1 MTADS
6 LLPQAVHADPGVPH
20 QAIKAP
26 ASWMRP
32 ETHFLDAMRS
42 PWYRA
47 LVQMQDAFTSATVAF
62 WTHRG
67 VRYGHLPVTTSA
79 VSSPIG
85 LGSDSQPVAVDMFG
99 IQTFLADSMQFAL
112 EYLCRLSATGAYY
125 LMPSFRGETS
135 DATHL
140 SQFMHSE
147 AELPGGLDG
156 VITIVEEYLRCVT
169 SELVT
174 RCGSVIR
181 EVAGGLDHAE
191 RLLDDPAPFRCVTFD
206 DAADILSA
214 DCRWV
219 RNEGRWRTLT
229 RAGEQELIA
238 RCGQFLWVTH
248 WDHLAVPFYQAVD
261 EAGRALNA
269 DLLFGPGEVVGAG
282 QRHTTADEVTAALH
296 AHDVGPAPYQWYT
309 EMKKVAPMTTSG
321 FGLGVERYLMW
332 LLRHDDIRDL
342 QILPRENGRSI
353 VP

>member
-6 LLPQAVHADPGVPH
+6 LLPPSAAAEASH
-20 QAIKAP
+20 QVIKAP

-32 ETHFLDAMRS
+32 ETHFLRAMRS
-42 PWYRA
+42 PWYSS
-47 LVQMQDAFTSATVAF
+47 LVQIQDAFTSATVAF
-62 WTHRG
+62 WSHRG

-79 VSSPIG
+79 VSSPMG
-85 LGSDSQPVAVDMFG
+85 LGSDSQPVTVDMFG
-99 IQTFLADSMQFAL
+99 IETFLADSMQFGL
-112 EYLCRLSATGAYY
+112 EYLCRLSGAGAYY

-135 DATHL
+135 DPTHL

-147 AELPGGLDG
+147 AELPGGLDV
-156 VITIVEEYLRCVT
+156 VITIVEEYLRYVT
-169 SELVT
+169 SELVA
-174 RCGSVIR
+174 RCEPVIR
-181 EVAGGLDHAE
+181 AVAGGLDHVE
-191 RLLDDPAPFRCVTFD
+191 GLIDNPSPFRRVTFD
-206 DAADILSA
+206 EAADTLNV
-214 DCRWV
+214 DCGWV
-219 RNEGRWRTLT
+219 RDEGRWRTLT
-229 RAGEQELIA
+229 RAGERELIA

-261 EAGRALNA
+261 ATGRALNA

-296 AHDVGPAPYQWYT
+296 AHDVAAVPYRWYT
-309 EMKKVAPMTTSG
+309 DMKKAAPMTTSG

-332 LLRHDDIRDL
+332 LLRHEDIRDL